1 MKENDM
7 LKFKKPAIKVSAI
20 SLAVL
25 SAFAFATETFYYPW
39 YGTPYAYTNVR
50 DCTWQYT
57 GSYGGSWGS
66 QFNYV
71 KSGSCPWSTMQV
83 NHQPN
88 ASQAQIVLN

>member
-1 MKENDM
+1 MKENNM
-7 LKFKKPAIKVSAI
+7 LKFNKIALTVSALTISAVSAI
-20 SLAVL
+20 ALA
-25 SAFAFATETFYYPW
+25 AETFYYPW

-71 KSGSCPWSTMQV
+71 STGACAYSTMQV